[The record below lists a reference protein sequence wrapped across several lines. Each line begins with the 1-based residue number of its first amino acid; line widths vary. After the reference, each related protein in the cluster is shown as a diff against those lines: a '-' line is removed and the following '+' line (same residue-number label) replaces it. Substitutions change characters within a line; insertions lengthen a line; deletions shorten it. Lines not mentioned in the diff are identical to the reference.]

1 MATKKKNLKKSAKTA
16 KPTAAAQPQQA
27 SAGQQAPQQDPTAL
41 SIGDLKNLS
50 TILDVAST
58 RGAFKA
64 NEMAGVG
71 FLYNQAM
78 PMGDNTGQPGD
89 GQTGPKRHFKHIGE
103 LVDGGAKVVIMY
115 RTVPGEPN
123 NCLVVGT
130 KFLPDQYHN
139 ALMKAVESDG
149 GQDADEFADF
159 ASRQT
164 FPDGTNMLAMLHN
177 DNYIKKFKSN
187 EIMVTYGNTDE
198 GRILLNKLNEMI
210 AKEKGVSVKDL
221 ANDPEAAEKAPAK
234 KVTTKKADA
243 KKTSAKE

>member
-1 MATKKKNLKKSAKTA
+1 MANLMNVN
-16 KPTAAAQPQQA
+16 
-27 SAGQQAPQQDPTAL
+27 D
-41 SIGDLKNLS
+41 
-50 TILDVAST
+50 
-58 RGAFKA
+58 
-64 NEMAGVG
+64 
-71 FLYNQAM
+71 QAM
-78 PMGDNTGQPGD
+78 PMGDNTGQAGD

-130 KFLPDQYHN
+130 KFLPDMYHN
-139 ALMKAVESDG
+139 ALMKAVESEG

-177 DNYIKKFKSN
+177 DNYIKKFKTN
-187 EIMVTYGNTDE
+187 EIMVTYGTGND

-210 AKEKGVSVKDL
+210 AKEKGVSVKEM
-221 ANDPEAAEKAPAK
+221 AADPDAPAPAK
-234 KVTTKKADA
+234 KTTKKADA
-243 KKTSAKE
+243 KKTTAKE

>member
-1 MATKKKNLKKSAKTA
+1 MATLMNVN
-16 KPTAAAQPQQA
+16 
-27 SAGQQAPQQDPTAL
+27 D
-41 SIGDLKNLS
+41 
-50 TILDVAST
+50 
-58 RGAFKA
+58 
-64 NEMAGVG
+64 
-71 FLYNQAM
+71 QAM
-78 PMGDNTGQPGD
+78 PMGDNTGQAGD

-103 LVDGGAKVVIMY
+103 LADESKAKVVIMY

-139 ALMKAVESDG
+139 ALMKAVESEG

-177 DNYIKKFKSN
+177 DNYIKKFKTN
-187 EIMVTYGNTDE
+187 EIMVTYGTGDD

-210 AKEKGVSVKDL
+210 AKEKGTSVKEM
-221 ANDPEAAEKAPAK
+221 AADPDAQAPAK
-234 KVTTKKADA
+234 KTTKKADA
-243 KKTSAKE
+243 KKTTAKE

>member
-1 MATKKKNLKKSAKTA
+1 MATLVNVN
-16 KPTAAAQPQQA
+16 
-27 SAGQQAPQQDPTAL
+27 D
-41 SIGDLKNLS
+41 
-50 TILDVAST
+50 
-58 RGAFKA
+58 
-64 NEMAGVG
+64 
-71 FLYNQAM
+71 QAM
-78 PMGDNTGQPGD
+78 PMGDNTGQAGD

-103 LVDGGAKVVIMY
+103 LADESKAKVVIMY

-139 ALMKAVESDG
+139 ALMKAVESEG

-177 DNYIKKFKSN
+177 DNYIKKFKTN
-187 EIMVTYGNTDE
+187 EIMVTYGTGND

-210 AKEKGVSVKDL
+210 AKEKGVSVKEM
-221 ANDPEAAEKAPAK
+221 AADPDAPAPAK
-234 KVTTKKADA
+234 KTTKKADA
-243 KKTSAKE
+243 KKTTAKE

>member
-1 MATKKKNLKKSAKTA
+1 MNV
-16 KPTAAAQPQQA
+16 
-27 SAGQQAPQQDPTAL
+27 
-41 SIGDLKNLS
+41 N
-50 TILDVAST
+50 
-58 RGAFKA
+58 
-64 NEMAGVG
+64 
-71 FLYNQAM
+71 NQAM

-103 LVDGGAKVVIMY
+103 LADESKAKVVIMY

-149 GQDADEFADF
+149 GQDAEEFADY

-177 DNYIKKFKSN
+177 DNYIKKFKTN
-187 EIMVTYGNTDE
+187 EIMITYGTGAD

-210 AKEKGVSVKDL
+210 AKDKGVKVADL
-221 ANDPEAAEKAPAK
+221 AKDPDAAQE
-234 KVTTKKADA
+234 TTKKADA
-243 KKTSAKE
+243 KKTAAKE